1 MMILKAVATLSV
13 VGVGAA
19 AAAFGGLH
27 LGQAPA
33 GAGPAA
39 QPVKA
44 RAACTVAPAVKLAAR
59 PAAKRTAKPAC
70 GDHRRARAA
79 AGTVHHRPAVRQ
91 HERTA
96 AHQRK
101 HSADRVVIRTC
112 AGACRSAVAGGGNG
126 QGTAAVGQNSNRRLH
141 GADGSR
147 PGDGHGGSHH
157 GGHHGSH

>member
-44 RAACTVAPAVKLAAR
+44 QAACTVAPAVKLAAR
-59 PAAKRTAKPAC
+59 PAAKRIAKPAC
-70 GDHRRARAA
+70 GDR
-79 AGTVHHRPAVRQ
+79 
-91 HERTA
+91 
-96 AHQRK
+96 
-101 HSADRVVIRTC
+101 
-112 AGACRSAVAGGGNG
+112 RSAEPPPGPFTMARRCGSTSGRRHTSGS
-126 QGTAAVGQNSNRRLH
+126 TAPTVS
-141 GADGSR
+141 
-147 PGDGHGGSHH
+147 
-157 GGHHGSH
+157 